1 MRFARVTST
10 LAEGLRYS
18 RETMA
23 RISAAEQHFGLSLAA
38 LKEVE
43 CKIDGETGFEGAKQM
58 LVERI
63 ANLESDIQGL
73 RLMRER
79 ISGFKSDTDGVVVNL
94 RTYARQRIEAVFGGA
109 LAKYKRKSSASG
121 EMGTAGFEAEPEPE
135 AVACEPVFTLIALHE
150 DDRSGLIER
159 GFEADLDTLSKAV
172 AVLEYSTEH
181 WVLADDLLAQASD
194 TMCGM
199 SLNYERARDSIEGS
213 TEKAPIMAEA
223 KDGLA
228 RLIGKAYSEMDLME
242 TLGLGVKETVVG
254 VLEALDKSMQAV
266 LDMLDPKA
274 VAKFLAQRTASAG
287 ESTAAPA
294 EVHEVDLDPTPGP
307 VALSRG
313 TPSPG
318 VLGDRTP
325 APVLDTPGP
334 EIADGLVTDKGP
346 DFGQPLALGHCFDH
360 INEGKFEAVVAYF
373 KVYGDQ
379 DSESVFERLNR
390 HADRGIPQALAVI
403 GVLETLAKDEGC
415 PVKHTATDMLY
426 SASQSTEIPAEVSAA
441 ASSAY
446 FRLSQPADGT
456 AGPKE

>member
-1 MRFARVTST
+1 MSELRRVGIFSD
-10 LAEGLRYS
+10 
-18 RETMA
+18 
-23 RISAAEQHFGLSLAA
+23 IH
-38 LKEVE
+38 
-43 CKIDGETGFEGAKQM
+43 
-58 LVERI
+58 
-63 ANLESDIQGL
+63 ANLH
-73 RLMRER
+73 
-79 ISGFKSDTDGVVVNL
+79 
-94 RTYARQRIEAVFGGA
+94 A
-109 LAKYKRKSSASG
+109 LQS
-121 EMGTAGFEAEPEPE
+121 
-135 AVACEPVFTLIALHE
+135 
-150 DDRSGLIER
+150 
-159 GFEADLDTLSKAV
+159 
-172 AVLEYSTEH
+172 
-181 WVLADDLLAQASD
+181 
-194 TMCGM
+194 
-199 SLNYERARDSIEGS
+199 
-213 TEKAPIMAEA
+213 
-223 KDGLA
+223 
-228 RLIGKAYSEMDLME
+228 
-242 TLGLGVKETVVG
+242 

-403 GVLETLAKDEGC
+403 GVLETLAKEKKQAGAIILRE
-415 PVKHTATDMLY
+415 ATHGYIPLGVFNVRENVRNAM
-426 SASQSTEIPAEVSAA
+426 QQPGTEFNSFGDALHHISPNYQLPISRFVQTGPLTKENLKTKQTT
-441 ASSAY
+441 
-446 FRLSQPADGT
+446 LSV
-456 AGPKE
+456 